1 LGKGFNLLNSSL
13 QPLFQNN
20 FQYGVQFS
28 MPLRLSEGRGQYR
41 IAKYRIQQTELD
53 RDLKQKLIQN
63 KVSMEFQQL
72 TQIQKQLSI
81 QQSLLRNQE
90 GLLDGENI
98 RFTNGESS
106 LFLVNNREQKVIE
119 TKQKLIALS
128 SKYLQQ
134 KIKLRWASG
143 ILSTIQ

>member
-1 LGKGFNLLNSSL
+1 
-13 QPLFQNN
+13 
-20 FQYGVQFS
+20 

-81 QQSLLRNQE
+81 QQSLLRNQVCWMVKTF
-90 GLLDGENI
+90 GL
-98 RFTNGESS
+98 TT
-106 LFLVNNREQKVIE
+106 VKV
-119 TKQKLIALS
+119 LCF
-128 SKYLQQ
+128 
-134 KIKLRWASG
+134 W
-143 ILSTIQ
+143 